1 MLFLVVTVAFSQ
13 RDVSGVVQ
21 DDAGNPIP
29 GASIIVL
36 GTSNGTV
43 TDIDGKFS
51 INVSSDDQLEVSFV
65 GYETQLVSVGA
76 QSMMVITLSEGTEFL
91 DEIVVSGYSTQTR
104 KSQTGAVSSVDVDGA
119 VKRSVVNAAELLQG
133 TAAGVQVI
141 ASGQPGSAPLV
152 RIRGF
157 ATPNDNNPLYI
168 ICLLYTSPS
177 PRDIR

>member
-1 MLFLVVTVAFSQ
+1 MKKLISLFSMLFLVVTVAFSQ

-91 DEIVVSGYSTQTR
+91 DE
-104 KSQTGAVSSVDVDGA
+104 K
-119 VKRSVVNAAELLQG
+119 
-133 TAAGVQVI
+133 
-141 ASGQPGSAPLV
+141 
-152 RIRGF
+152 
-157 ATPNDNNPLYI
+157 
-168 ICLLYTSPS
+168 
-177 PRDIR
+177 